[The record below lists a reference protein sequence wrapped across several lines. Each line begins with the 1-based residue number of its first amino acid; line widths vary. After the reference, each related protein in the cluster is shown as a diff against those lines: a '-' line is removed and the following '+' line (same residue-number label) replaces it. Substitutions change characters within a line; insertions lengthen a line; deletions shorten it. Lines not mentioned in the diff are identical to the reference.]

1 MQQSMRLNKKR
12 EETQGGFEEQLMSSE
27 LKWMAFADA
36 TDLNIT
42 NWGFMQSMK
51 NSKECTYEV
60 ISSHSGRRKPI
71 DGMRNAA
78 QVFNNPKYKI
88 IYLK

>member
-27 LKWMAFADA
+27 LKWMALADA

-42 NWGFMQSMK
+42 NWGFMPSIK
-51 NSKECTYEV
+51 NPPVKSF
-60 ISSHSGRRKPI
+60 HP
-71 DGMRNAA
+71 AA
-78 QVFNNPKYKI
+78 AEEN
-88 IYLK
+88 LLTA